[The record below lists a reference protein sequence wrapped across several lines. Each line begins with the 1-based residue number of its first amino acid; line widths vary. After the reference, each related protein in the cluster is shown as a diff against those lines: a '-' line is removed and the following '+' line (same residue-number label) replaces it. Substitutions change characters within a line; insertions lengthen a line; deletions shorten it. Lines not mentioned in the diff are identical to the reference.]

1 MRRREAPPHI
11 IWVLICPDISGY
23 SYVSSL
29 NRMSRQWIS
38 KEVSAPELI
47 RKIVTKVVNTKTLE
61 KYFLRI

>member
-1 MRRREAPPHI
+1 MRRRFAPPHI
-11 IWVLICPDISGY
+11 IWVLFCPDISGY

-38 KEVSAPELI
+38 KKVSVPELI
-47 RKIVTKVVNTKTLE
+47 RKIVSKVVSTKKLE